1 MRGYSCV
8 RLLGWQELCGAGNV
22 LVVVVLKLDIDYVEQ
37 VHRRAENVSKTSRCA
52 CKTYKIYYK
61 NR

>member
-1 MRGYSCV
+1 MRLLCSMRGYSCV

-37 VHRRAENVSKTSRCA
+37 VHRRAENLSKTSR
-52 CKTYKIYYK
+52 
-61 NR
+61 